1 MLITAQDMTPLDF
14 HHFFLMFGCSLRLL
28 VNLLFDLGG
37 NLKQGN
43 YQNYVETWQTDM
55 RQAYDVASRSI
66 QQLVARGKGYYV
78 RKASAA
84 VLLPGYC
91 VPVGNLSGRESP
103 GKLCSHLEEEI
114 HVIQEHISIGPVYQ
128 VKPKHDRGKQRV
140 LQWNLF
146 LPCDVLPLSKQMRVS
161 SKTNQLLSRALPQP
175 ENPGESS

>member
-1 MLITAQDMTPLDF
+1 MTPLDF

-37 NLKQGN
+37 NLKQG
-43 YQNYVETWQTDM
+43 M

-66 QQLVARGKGYYV
+66 QQLLARGKGYYV

-161 SKTNQLLSRALPQP
+161 SKTTQLLSMALPQP

>member
-1 MLITAQDMTPLDF
+1 MTPLDF

-37 NLKQGN
+37 NLKQG
-43 YQNYVETWQTDM
+43 M

-66 QQLVARGKGYYV
+66 QQLLARGKGYYV

-91 VPVGNLSGRESP
+91 VPAGNLSGRESP

-114 HVIQEHISIGPVYQ
+114 HVIQEHISIDPVYQ
-128 VKPKHDRGKQRV
+128 VKPKHDRERQRV

-146 LPCDVLPLSKQMRVS
+146 PPCDVLPLSKQMRVS
-161 SKTNQLLSRALPQP
+161 SKTTQLLSRALPQP

>member
-1 MLITAQDMTPLDF
+1 MTPLDF

-37 NLKQGN
+37 NLKQG
-43 YQNYVETWQTDM
+43 M

-66 QQLVARGKGYYV
+66 QQLLARGKGYYV

-114 HVIQEHISIGPVYQ
+114 HVIQEHISIDPVYQ
-128 VKPKHDRGKQRV
+128 VKPKHDRERQRV

-146 LPCDVLPLSKQMRVS
+146 PPCDVLPSSKQMRVS
-161 SKTNQLLSRALPQP
+161 SKTTQLLSRALPQP

>member
-43 YQNYVETWQTDM
+43 YQNYVKTWQTDT
-55 RQAYDVASRSI
+55 
-66 QQLVARGKGYYV
+66 RGKGYYV

-91 VPVGNLSGRESP
+91 VPVGNLSGREAP

-128 VKPKHDRGKQRV
+128 VKPKHDCGKQRV
-140 LQWNLF
+140 
-146 LPCDVLPLSKQMRVS
+146 
-161 SKTNQLLSRALPQP
+161 
-175 ENPGESS
+175 

>member
-1 MLITAQDMTPLDF
+1 MTPLDF

-37 NLKQGN
+37 NLKQG
-43 YQNYVETWQTDM
+43 M

-66 QQLVARGKGYYV
+66 QQLLARGKGYYV

-114 HVIQEHISIGPVYQ
+114 HVIQEHISIDPVYQ
-128 VKPKHDRGKQRV
+128 VKPKHDRERQRV

-146 LPCDVLPLSKQMRVS
+146 PPCDVLPLSKQMRVS
-161 SKTNQLLSRALPQP
+161 SKTTQLLSRALPQP

>member
-1 MLITAQDMTPLDF
+1 MTPLDF

-37 NLKQGN
+37 NLKQG
-43 YQNYVETWQTDM
+43 M
-55 RQAYDVASRSI
+55 KQAYDVASRSI
-66 QQLVARGKGYYV
+66 QQLLARGKGYYV

-114 HVIQEHISIGPVYQ
+114 HVIQEHISIDPVYQ
-128 VKPKHDRGKQRV
+128 VKPKHDRERQRV

-146 LPCDVLPLSKQMRVS
+146 PPCDVLPLSKQMRVS
-161 SKTNQLLSRALPQP
+161 SKTTQLLSRALPQP

>member
-66 QQLVARGKGYYV
+66 QQLLARGKGYYV

-128 VKPKHDRGKQRV
+128 VSPNMTVGNRGYY
-140 LQWNLF
+140 NGTYFF
-146 LPCDVLPLSKQMRVS
+146 LVMFYHCLNKVS
-161 SKTNQLLSRALPQP
+161 SKTTQLLSRALPQP

>member
-1 MLITAQDMTPLDF
+1 ML
-14 HHFFLMFGCSLRLL
+14 
-28 VNLLFDLGG
+28 
-37 NLKQGN
+37 
-43 YQNYVETWQTDM
+43 
-55 RQAYDVASRSI
+55 
-66 QQLVARGKGYYV
+66 ARGKGYYV

-146 LPCDVLPLSKQMRVS
+146 LPCDVLPLSKQSLV
-161 SKTNQLLSRALPQP
+161 KDHPIAI
-175 ENPGESS
+175 

>member
-14 HHFFLMFGCSLRLL
+14 HHFFLMFGCSLQLL

-66 QQLVARGKGYYV
+66 QQLLARGKGYYV

-146 LPCDVLPLSKQMRVS
+146 LPCDVLPLSKQSLV
-161 SKTNQLLSRALPQP
+161 KDHPIAI
-175 ENPGESS
+175 

>member
-37 NLKQGN
+37 NLKQG
-43 YQNYVETWQTDM
+43 M

-66 QQLVARGKGYYV
+66 QQLLARGKGYYV

-114 HVIQEHISIGPVYQ
+114 HVIQEHISIDPVYQ
-128 VKPKHDRGKQRV
+128 VKPKHDRERQRV

-146 LPCDVLPLSKQMRVS
+146 PPCDVLPLSKQMRVS
-161 SKTNQLLSRALPQP
+161 SKTTQLLSRALPQP

>member
-1 MLITAQDMTPLDF
+1 MTPLDF

-37 NLKQGN
+37 NLKQG
-43 YQNYVETWQTDM
+43 M

-66 QQLVARGKGYYV
+66 QQLLARGKGYYV

-114 HVIQEHISIGPVYQ
+114 HVIQEHISIDPVYQ
-128 VKPKHDRGKQRV
+128 VKPKHDRERQRV

-146 LPCDVLPLSKQMRVS
+146 PPCDVLPLSKQMRVS
-161 SKTNQLLSRALPQP
+161 SKTTQLLSRALPQP
-175 ENPGESS
+175 ENPG

>member
-1 MLITAQDMTPLDF
+1 
-14 HHFFLMFGCSLRLL
+14 
-28 VNLLFDLGG
+28 
-37 NLKQGN
+37 
-43 YQNYVETWQTDM
+43 M

-66 QQLVARGKGYYV
+66 QQLLARGKGYHV

-114 HVIQEHISIGPVYQ
+114 HVIQEHISIDPVYQ
-128 VKPKHDRGKQRV
+128 VKPKHDRERQRV

-146 LPCDVLPLSKQMRVS
+146 PPCDVLPLSKQMRVS
-161 SKTNQLLSRALPQP
+161 SKTTQLLSRALPQP